1 MFQLKEAIFLPSF
14 PLFITVLSPV
24 ICANVVNFAWRRT
37 GNAHTVW
44 LVGEQLPA
52 DEWWKKLLEVV
63 TFPTNLVQKRKCAH
77 KVNLNYLLILHF
89 LCFLSFVS
97 YSHLYSYILVCFT
110 SSSRVQRPGKEF
122 SVSFSQT
129 FNFFNAL
136 SLYWTFYPRIQKHF
150 ASGI

>member
-24 ICANVVNFAWRRT
+24 ICANVVNFARRT
-37 GNAHTVW
+37 GNAHTVCQ
-44 LVGEQLPA
+44 LMNGE
-52 DEWWKKLLEVV
+52 KKWLEVV
-63 TFPTNLVQKRKCAH
+63 TFPTNLVQKRKYAH
-77 KVNLNYLLILHF
+77 EVNLNYLLILHF
-89 LCFLSFVS
+89 LCLLSFLS

-129 FNFFNAL
+129 LNFFNAL